1 MKVIE
6 PNQKRF
12 ALVVASVLCVAI
24 FSVIVG
30 QALWSDIIT
39 FEKNGDNL
47 KQCFPSMLK
56 VVEYLKSGVLWGVD
70 TGTFNGATEFFL
82 IDLICLICI
91 SLWFFLGFYQVIYQ
105 ID

>member
-70 TGTFNGATEFFL
+70 IFGINQQSQRKKHN
-82 IDLICLICI
+82 DLEKP
-91 SLWFFLGFYQVIYQ
+91 G
-105 ID
+105 